1 MGGIKMPV
9 QLQAKLIKKEQL
21 KSNIFKFSLSAKQV
35 TDIAKPGQFIEIR
48 VTDGLDPFLRRP
60 ISIYNIDKENGILEI
75 IFRVQGKGTEILSRK
90 NEEDLVDIIGPLG
103 YGTFKFE
110 GYKNI
115 AIIRWRNWCISVI

>member
-1 MGGIKMPV
+1 MPV

>member
-1 MGGIKMPV
+1 MPIK
-9 QLQAKLIKKEQL
+9 LQSKLIKKEQL
-21 KSNIFKFSLSAKQV
+21 KEDIFKFSLSAKEIV
-35 TDIAKPGQFIEIR
+35 SIAKPGQFIEIR

-60 ISIYNIDKENGILEI
+60 ISIYNMDKEKGILEI

-90 NEEDLVDIIGPLG
+90 KEGEQVDIIGPLG

-115 AIIRWRNWCISVI
+115 AILRWWNRSFPTL